1 MSEQR
6 TEEWFRER
14 MGKVT
19 ASRIADIMAKTKS
32 GRGASRKNYMME
44 LLVERLTGE
53 REESYINAAMQRGI
67 DEEPIARAE
76 YELDRGV
83 LVEEVGF
90 VRHPSI
96 EMSGASPDGLVGDDG
111 MIEIKC
117 PNTATHVETFITK
130 AVDRRYM
137 LQMQWQMAC
146 AGCEWCDFVS
156 FDSRMP
162 AELAMVVIRVPRDE
176 VIIAEITRE
185 VTDFLADLAT
195 LESRVRAV

>member
-19 ASRIADIMAKTKS
+19 ASRIADVMTRTKS
-32 GRGASRKNYMME
+32 GYGASRKNYMTE

-67 DEEPIARAE
+67 DEEPIARTE

-83 LVEEVGF
+83 LVDEVGF
-90 VRHPSI
+90 MQHPSI

-111 MIEIKC
+111 MVEIKC
-117 PNTATHVETFITK
+117 PNTATHVETLIAK
-130 AVDRRYM
+130 SVDRKYL

-146 AGCEWCDFVS
+146 TGRAWCDFVS

-176 VIIAEITRE
+176 VMIEEIARE

-195 LESRVRAV
+195 LESQVRSV

>member
-19 ASRIADIMAKTKS
+19 ASRIADVMARTKS
-32 GRGASRKNYMME
+32 GYGASRKNYMTE

-67 DEEPIARAE
+67 DEEPIARTE

-90 VRHPSI
+90 VPHPSI

-111 MIEIKC
+111 MVEIKC
-117 PNTATHVETFITK
+117 PNTATHVETIIMK
-130 AVDRRYM
+130 SVDRKYL
-137 LQMQWQMAC
+137 LQMQWQMTCTGRA
-146 AGCEWCDFVS
+146 WCDFVS

-176 VIIAEITRE
+176 AMIEEITRE

-195 LESRVRAV
+195 LESQVRTA